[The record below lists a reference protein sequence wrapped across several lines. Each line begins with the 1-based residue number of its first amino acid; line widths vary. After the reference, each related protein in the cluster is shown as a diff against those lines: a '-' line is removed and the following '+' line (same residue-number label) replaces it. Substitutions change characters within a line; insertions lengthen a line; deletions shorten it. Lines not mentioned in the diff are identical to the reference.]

1 MRSATGG
8 TYGAAGRPRPSRE
21 SRRAATLALI
31 VPAVRPPN
39 DPETVTDHVPL
50 DVATLSHPGMVRTHN
65 EDCVFV
71 DGAAGLAVL
80 ADGMGGYNAGE
91 VASGIAVDVITR
103 NMLPQLTSRRDLTK
117 VDSGS
122 GLSHAALLL
131 QHQVELANKAI
142 YDAAQARPECA
153 GMGTTIVASVFCGNR
168 ASIGHVGDSRCY
180 RLRGQTLEQLTR
192 DHSLLQEQ
200 IDSGILTPERAKFS
214 LNKNLVTRAL
224 GIEESAPVDIVEYR
238 IETGDIYLLC
248 SDGLTDMVDADMIRS
263 ALVHNRA
270 SLATMAA
277 ELVDVANRSG
287 GRDNIS
293 VVLVG
298 IPEGFVPTVGWVQR
312 WMARRR

>member
-1 MRSATGG
+1 MTER
-8 TYGAAGRPRPSRE
+8 
-21 SRRAATLALI
+21 
-31 VPAVRPPN
+31 
-39 DPETVTDHVPL
+39 VPL
-50 DVATLSHPGMVRTHN
+50 DVASLSHPGMVRSHN
-65 EDCVFV
+65 EDATFV

-91 VASGIAVDVITR
+91 VASGIAVETITK
-103 NMLPQLTSRRDLTK
+103 NMLPELLSRRDLTK
-117 VDSGS
+117 VDSAS
-122 GLSHAALLL
+122 GRTHAALLL
-131 QHQVELANKAI
+131 QQQIEAANKAI

-180 RLRGQTLEQLTR
+180 RLRGEGLEQLTR

-200 IDSGILTPERAKFS
+200 IDSGMLTPERAKYS

-224 GIEESAPVDIVEYR
+224 GIDASAPVDIVEYR

-248 SDGLTDMVDADMIRS
+248 SDGLTDMVDAGAIGS
-263 ALVHNRA
+263 TLVRHRTD
-270 SLATMAA
+270 LAAA
-277 ELVDVANRSG
+277 ATELVDLANRSG

-298 IPEGFVPTVGWVQR
+298 ISPGFLPATGWVQR
-312 WMARRR
+312 WLAKND